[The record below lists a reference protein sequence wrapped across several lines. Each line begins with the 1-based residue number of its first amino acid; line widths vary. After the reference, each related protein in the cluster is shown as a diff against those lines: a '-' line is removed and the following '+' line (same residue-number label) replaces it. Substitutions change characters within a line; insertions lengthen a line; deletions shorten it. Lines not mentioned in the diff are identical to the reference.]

1 MVELS
6 LDQMYEAKKLTFVFS
21 FLCNVGTSSSK
32 AKELFQESF
41 SVRFL
46 ERFIQLKYKTS
57 NSVAIE
63 VCEHW
68 IKAIVHDH
76 DGLCLKSKRR
86 KSKWKIF
93 VEAEFLV
100 YYVQSEE

>member
-46 ERFIQLKYKTS
+46 ERFIQLKYRTS
-57 NSVAIE
+57 NSVHIE

-68 IKAIVHDH
+68 INNLINWKNVV
-76 DGLCLKSKRR
+76 CPQTKTR
-86 KSKWKIF
+86 KEKWKVCI
-93 VEAEFLV
+93 EAEFLV